1 RRAHDD
7 RDQPAVLRLR
17 CGRRRRLPVRRLGR
31 LPVRRLGRLPGLR
44 RGRWRGDGHENSSS
58 WGFSEPA
65 RTELPVR
72 AAFTPA
78 PRPRFGQTTEPWR
91 ADNQGYHLRA
101 VATVRANAYSQATLT
116 RHATRRDRGDRRADF
131 HVGDRGAGR
140 RAAPRGEQLAAG
152 TP

>member
-1 RRAHDD
+1 
-7 RDQPAVLRLR
+7 
-17 CGRRRRLPVRRLGR
+17 
-31 LPVRRLGRLPGLR
+31 GRLPGLR

-58 WGFSEPA
+58 WGFSETA

-78 PRPRFGQTTEPWR
+78 PRPRFDQTTEPWR

-140 RAAPRGEQLAAG
+140 RAAPRGEQLAAA
-152 TP
+152 TPRLPGAGGRRPLQAAVRRRAGGGLAGPHRPG